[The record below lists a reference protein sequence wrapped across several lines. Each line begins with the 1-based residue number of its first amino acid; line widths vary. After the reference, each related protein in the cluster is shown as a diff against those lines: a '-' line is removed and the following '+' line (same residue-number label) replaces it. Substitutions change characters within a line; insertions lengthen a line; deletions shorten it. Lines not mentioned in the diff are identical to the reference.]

1 MEAINQALTGIR
13 DNSKLKEIITMVLKI
28 GNYLNFGTNK
38 GKAVGFQMELLLQ
51 LSNIKSVGK
60 VKISLLEYLIK
71 SIRKNDPSLLKFSND
86 LVTCDLASKIEL
98 TILEDKVKEFDKGLE
113 KIKKE
118 LDKTDEQIA
127 QLQEDLGYIEEIEYS
142 GGLDK
147 FITPGGPENLP

>member
-1 MEAINQALTGIR
+1 
-13 DNSKLKEIITMVLKI
+13 MVLKI

-71 SIRKNDPSLLKFSND
+71 SIRKNDPSLFKFSND

-118 LDKTDEQIA
+118 LDKTDE
-127 QLQEDLGYIEEIEYS
+127 
-142 GGLDK
+142 
-147 FITPGGPENLP
+147 